1 MLKNMLL
8 LLEHIGITI
17 SVQACSKNMI
27 GWLVDMGGAMYI
39 DR

>member
-8 LLEHIGITI
+8 LLEHLGITI
-17 SVQACSKNMI
+17 SVQACSKNRT
-27 GWLVDMGGAMYI
+27 GWLVDKGEALYI